1 MNIER
6 ENLNKNSINYRVKK
20 LNKILEMNSK
30 CQDDLFQA
38 WLEQIILFPPIEK
51 IMDNFWIQL
60 PPEVLPKSFHIG
72 RIVNDEVHNLLLLQ
86 CSTKSDVNF
95 NQHNTG
101 IQ

>member
-1 MNIER
+1 MDMNIER

-51 IMDNFWIQL
+51 IMDNF
-60 PPEVLPKSFHIG
+60 
-72 RIVNDEVHNLLLLQ
+72 
-86 CSTKSDVNF
+86 
-95 NQHNTG
+95 
-101 IQ
+101 

>member
-6 ENLNKNSINYRVKK
+6 ENLNKNSINYRLKK

-30 CQDDLFQA
+30 CQVDLFQA
-38 WLEQIILFPPIEK
+38 WLEQIILFPSTEK

-72 RIVNDEVHNLLLLQ
+72 RIVNDEVHNLLQ